1 MQIRAIPAF
10 VDNYLWLIGDGP
22 EVVVVDPG
30 DAAPVQAALDTAG
43 LRLSAILITHH
54 HPDHT
59 AGIAALVKR
68 WPVPVYGP
76 SAERDRIGGLTQA
89 LDDGDTLQL
98 LGVEFQVLA
107 VPGHTSGHIAY
118 YAPALSSLFC
128 GDTLFSAGCGRLFEG
143 TPEQMH
149 ASLQRLA
156 ALPAETRIYC
166 THEYTLSNL
175 AFALAVEPDNADIRT
190 HRDHVESL
198 RKHLQ
203 PSLPTNLT
211 LERQIN
217 PFLRTDI
224 PAVAAAAEH
233 WSGQTCANA
242 VSVFTQLRR
251 WKDGFRVAT

>member
-30 DAAPVQAALDTAG
+30 DAAPVQAVLDAEG
-43 LRLSAILITHH
+43 LRLAAILITHH

-59 AGIAALVKR
+59 GGIAALTQR
-68 WPVPVYGP
+68 WHIPVIGP
-76 SAERDRIGGLTQA
+76 AAERDRIRGLTQA
-89 LDDGDTLQL
+89 LVDGESIQL
-98 LGVEFQVLA
+98 LGVEFEVLS

-118 YAPALSSLFC
+118 YAPALASLFC

-143 TPEQMH
+143 TPQQMH

-156 ALPAETRIYC
+156 ALPANTQVYC

-175 AFALAVEPDNADIRT
+175 SFALAVEPDNADIRA

-198 RKHLQ
+198 RRNQQ

-217 PFLRTDI
+217 PFLRSDI
-224 PAVAAAAEH
+224 PAVVEAAER
-233 WSGQTCANA
+233 WSGQRCDDA
-242 VSVFTQLRR
+242 VSVFAQLRR
-251 WKDGFRVAT
+251 WKDGFRAAP